1 MRTEGDR
8 RLAMHLPETV
18 GVNLIVEGRAVDGH
32 LFGEQLGAG
41 AQFAVHKYG
50 VIVVCCRGI
59 DDLAAR
65 FGHGKTNLG
74 AGFKAAFP
82 HVFALG
88 DVQQRT
94 RGKRHGV
101 DGHAVVCAAPAHG
114 WHAVVVG
121 NHFDAGTP
129 IEAAGFLVAGHALD
143 GNGHVD
149 MAESA
154 HLFGDGDGLPLELA
168 GQRDV
173 HEIRAAHSP
182 AHRQGTGKWP
192 CRGGSV
198 FGRLENLD
206 DFAGPEPVVPVVGLV
221 KFDSHEFVGQGEADE
236 HHTTVDMGHT
246 AALVGVS
253 FDTNFSLHHRPF
265 RLRSVRVR
273 HQQRL
278 QSVSS

>member
-1 MRTEGDR
+1 MRVRPALNVANGSVNRPEPEYKSQITASAADCSCPLT
-8 RLAMHLPETV
+8 RLITCVPRAIGAWRCTCPEPV

-74 AGFKAAFP
+74 AGFKAALP

-88 DVQQRT
+88 DVQQRA

-129 IEAAGFLVAGHALD
+129 IEAAGCLVAGHALD

-154 HLFGDGDGLPLELA
+154 HLFGDGG
-168 GQRDV
+168 
-173 HEIRAAHSP
+173 
-182 AHRQGTGKWP
+182 WP
-192 CRGGSV
+192 S
-198 FGRLENLD
+198 
-206 DFAGPEPVVPVVGLV
+206 
-221 KFDSHEFVGQGEADE
+221 
-236 HHTTVDMGHT
+236 T
-246 AALVGVS
+246 
-253 FDTNFSLHHRPF
+253 
-265 RLRSVRVR
+265 
-273 HQQRL
+273 
-278 QSVSS
+278 